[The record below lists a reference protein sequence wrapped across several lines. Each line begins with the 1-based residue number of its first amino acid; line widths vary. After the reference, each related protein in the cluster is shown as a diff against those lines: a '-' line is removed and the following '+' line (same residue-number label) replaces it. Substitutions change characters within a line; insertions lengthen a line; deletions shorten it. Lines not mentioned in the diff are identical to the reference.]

1 MLDVVDE
8 VVSNI
13 HSFGWGHA
21 EISVGCRRI
30 LTDIIGIDFA
40 WSGSWRIIVL
50 LHCGCCDDSANKTI
64 NKAGAG
70 NDYLLIWFYIFCLLS
85 YDP

>member
-13 HSFGWGHA
+13 HAFGWGRA

-30 LTDIIGIDFA
+30 LTDIIGMRPVQKNSTF
-40 WSGSWRIIVL
+40 L
-50 LHCGCCDDSANKTI
+50 
-64 NKAGAG
+64 
-70 NDYLLIWFYIFCLLS
+70 
-85 YDP
+85 